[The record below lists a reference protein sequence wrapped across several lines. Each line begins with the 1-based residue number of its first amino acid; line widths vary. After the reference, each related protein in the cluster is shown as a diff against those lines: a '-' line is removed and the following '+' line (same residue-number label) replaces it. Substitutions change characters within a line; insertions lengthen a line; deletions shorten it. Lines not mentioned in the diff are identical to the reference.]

1 MLKRIEP
8 EAVICYC
15 SVFPEMEGKIIEVGY
30 AQTNHLKHKFL
41 IEHSDINHAII
52 ESNSWIGIQKRQSY
66 YVKKNGFLITTGMGG
81 GGVGRPDFPGWDPN
95 IPPGKNFE
103 WRGTGNPDSGKGS
116 WYNPGTKE
124 KLHPDLGHK
133 EPYGPHW
140 DYDYPGGGNGFRI
153 FPDNTMS
160 PKYYDMEEI
169 CYG

>member
-66 YVKKNGFLITTGMGG
+66 YVKKRMDSLLLLEWAE
-81 GGVGRPDFPGWDPN
+81 GVWAG
-95 IPPGKNFE
+95 
-103 WRGTGNPDSGKGS
+103 
-116 WYNPGTKE
+116 
-124 KLHPDLGHK
+124 
-133 EPYGPHW
+133 
-140 DYDYPGGGNGFRI
+140 RI
-153 FPDNTMS
+153 FQDGIPIFHRERILNG
-160 PKYYDMEEI
+160 EEPEI
-169 CYG
+169 QTPAKEVGIIQVRKKSCTQT